1 MIRIEIDTHT
11 HTSASTHDYSTL
23 WENAAYAKKI
33 GLKGLCMTNH
43 GPALPD
49 APHLWHFNALYN
61 LPEFVDGV
69 RLVPGIESNVLD
81 ADGNLDL
88 PADRVRKSIQVVLAG
103 IHFPVYQPADPQTH
117 TRTWLNVAKNPH
129 VDVIAHCG
137 TDRYAFD
144 YEAGIKAFREYGKI
158 VEINSHSFHVRAGSD
173 KNCYEIARLCKKYEV
188 PVVLSSDAH
197 FCTSVGDVA
206 DAVLCAEAAGI
217 PEKQILNTSLE
228 AFLGYLETR
237 QANQ

>member
-1 MIRIEIDTHT
+1 M
-11 HTSASTHDYSTL
+11 
-23 WENAAYAKKI
+23 
-33 GLKGLCMTNH
+33 
-43 GPALPD
+43 
-49 APHLWHFNALYN
+49 
-61 LPEFVDGV
+61 
-69 RLVPGIESNVLD
+69 
-81 ADGNLDL
+81 
-88 PADRVRKSIQVVLAG
+88 LAG